1 KELLVGSTA
10 TWTYVVRNTGNVA
23 VVMSTIRDDNGT
35 ATNTADDFTPAPVLA
50 AGTAFN
56 VGDLNQNGLLDI
68 GEAWLFSA
76 TTVVRS
82 GGYLNTARATVNEP
96 VTVQTASASD
106 VAGYYGNGYAEGLT
120 PGYWKNHTGSWPT
133 WSDGTQVWRT
143 DQLVGSI
150 FTAAPEPNRSMTLF
164 DALNEGG
171 GNVDALLRHAISA
184 LLSTGS
190 QFISYPVSARWIV
203 DQVNAALASGDATRI
218 ENLKNQLAAWNQLEA
233 NLTPPN
239 VAQSLTAATTS
250 STSTS
255 TLTVTAAT
263 VSTVAATAAAQWI
276 AAGAPSD
283 LLSRVSFVVADL
295 PAGVLAQAVGSV
307 IYVDR
312 DAAGF
317 GWYTSTSGSLFTTTN
332 SSGDLV
338 AASGSLAAGRMDLL
352 TVLLHELGH
361 MLGLANNNAA
371 GPGRVMLGS
380 LPAGVRRTLPAGY
393 LLP

>member
-1 KELLVGSTA
+1 
-10 TWTYVVRNTGNVA
+10 VA
-23 VVMSTIRDDNGT
+23 
-35 ATNTADDFTPAPVLA
+35 LH
-50 AGTAFN
+50 
-56 VGDLNQNGLLDI
+56 L

-76 TTVVRS
+76 TTVVR
-82 GGYLNTARATVNEP
+82 GGAYLNTARASVNEP
-96 VTVQTASASD
+96 VTAQTASAGD

-120 PGYWKNHTGSWPT
+120 PGYWKNHTASWPT
-133 WSDGTQVWRT
+133 WTDGTQVWRT

-190 QFISYPVSARWIV
+190 QFISYPVSAQWIV
-203 DQVNAALASGDATRI
+203 DQVNAALASGDPTRI
-218 ENLKNQLAAWNQLEA
+218 ENLKNQLMAWNQLEA
-233 NLTPPN
+233 NVTPPN
-239 VAQSLTAATTS
+239 VTQTLVAATTS

-263 VSTVAATAAAQWI
+263 VSTVAATAAAQWV

-283 LLSRVSFVVADL
+283 LLSRVSFVVTDL
-295 PAGVLAQAVGSV
+295 PAGVLAQTVGNV
-307 IYVDR
+307 IYIDR

-338 AASGSLAAGRMDLL
+338 AAKGSLADGRMDLL

-361 MLGLANNNAA
+361 VIGLTNDAV

-380 LPAGVRRTLPAGY
+380 LPAGVRRNLPAGY
-393 LLP
+393 LLPF